1 MTQMTR
7 IPEQTANAETKSSGS
22 LETRAVQPST
32 SSAGTRL
39 NAWYALIFTLG
50 VGGLFALAY
59 LLVARV
65 IENADHAILESK
77 LGEYAAIYQVGGFR
91 ALEQAVRR
99 DDESG
104 QQKSLFVRLADGR
117 NAVTL
122 AKVPDEWITFQN
134 AETSLNGFRRQIG
147 TIHIPRDA
155 ERDFA
160 ITSAVLPDGAL
171 LQVGRSTTNRDR
183 ILRPFRQ
190 TFLIVGGAVILLGLA
205 TGRWLAHRTLRPVR
219 EVVATAR
226 RIIATGDHD
235 ARVPERAG
243 VDELTEMAALF
254 NNVLEKNASLV
265 RAMRESLD
273 NTAHDLRTPLT
284 RLRGLAELALQN
296 DDPAAHREA
305 LADCAEESE
314 RVLAMLR
321 ALMDVTEAEAGMMR
335 LDRGPADLAQLIAE
349 AVELYAMIAEEK
361 GIVVTSEVVGPIVAP
376 VDPARI
382 RQVFANLLD
391 NALKYTPSGGSV
403 AISALRE
410 KGTITVTF
418 RDNGIGIAPDEQTRI
433 WSRLYR
439 SDRSRTQR
447 GLGLGLSLV
456 KAIVEAHGGS
466 VAVRSGLGAGSE
478 FTVTLPSSGAEPV

>member
-1 MTQMTR
+1 MTR
-7 IPEQTANAETKSSGS
+7 IPEQTASTEPDPSVPLAS
-22 LETRAVQPST
+22 RPVRRST

-77 LGEYAAIYQVGGFR
+77 LGEYASIYQVGGFR

-134 AETSLNGFRRQIG
+134 AEGNLNGFRRQVG

-160 ITSAVLPDGAL
+160 ITSAVLRDGAL

-183 ILRPFRQ
+183 ILIPFRK

-205 TGRWLAHRTLRPVR
+205 TGMWLAHRTLRPVR
-219 EVVATAR
+219 EVVTTAR
-226 RIIATGDHD
+226 KIIATGDHE
-235 ARVPERAG
+235 ARVPEQPGA
-243 VDELTEMAALF
+243 DELTEMAALF
-254 NNVLEKNASLV
+254 NNVLEKNAALV

-284 RLRGLAELALQN
+284 RLRGLAELALQS

-335 LDRGPADLAQLIAE
+335 LDRQPTDLAKLIADV
-349 AVELYAMIAEEK
+349 VELYAMIAEEK
-361 GIVVTSEVVGPIVAP
+361 RIIVTNETSGPLVAS
-376 VDPARI
+376 VDPARM

-391 NALKYTPSGGSV
+391 NALKYTPGGGRV
-403 AISALRE
+403 TISIRAE
-410 KGTITVTF
+410 AGAVKVTF
-418 RDNGIGIAPDEQTRI
+418 HDSGIGIATDEQTKI

-466 VAVRSGLGAGSE
+466 AAVQSEPGAGST
-478 FTVTLPSSGAEPV
+478 FTVTLPSS